1 MINFEIAVNRFTE
14 YDRRDMN
21 KAAQQ
26 LGRLAKGKPKRIS
39 QAESKRRRESLAEA
53 RKKRWPK
60 KR

>member
-1 MINFEIAVNRFTE
+1 MIAE
-14 YDRRDMN
+14 DMN

-39 QAESKRRRESLAEA
+39 QAESERRRASLAEA
-53 RKKRWPK
+53 RKRRWPK